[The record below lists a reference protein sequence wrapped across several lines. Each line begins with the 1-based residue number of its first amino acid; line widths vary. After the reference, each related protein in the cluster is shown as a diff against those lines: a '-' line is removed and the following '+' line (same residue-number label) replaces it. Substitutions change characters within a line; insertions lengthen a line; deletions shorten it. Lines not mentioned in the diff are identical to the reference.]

1 MNKKTAIYGWAFNP
15 PTLWHKY
22 VIKEVLEQSSTIEK
36 IIIHRKWYD
45 FDKQKVKNYEFIPGQ
60 PLSISSTMVREGIK
74 ITKKVE
80 HLLIPEVAEYIE
92 RRKLYK

>member
-1 MNKKTAIYGWAFNP
+1 
-15 PTLWHKY
+15 
-22 VIKEVLEQSSTIEK
+22 
-36 IIIHRKWYD
+36 
-45 FDKQKVKNYEFIPGQ
+45 
-60 PLSISSTMVREGIK
+60 MVREGIK

>member
-36 IIIHRKWYD
+36 IILVPDGMRE
-45 FDKQKVKNYEFIPGQ
+45 DKKYG
-60 PLSISSTMVREGIK
+60 ISMED
-74 ITKKVE
+74 
-80 HLLIPEVAEYIE
+80 
-92 RRKLYK
+92 